1 MSKIIHR
8 KFPFFDI
15 EEGNKEMNS
24 DKNDLKPYIPKELKS
39 CEDFIFISAKD
50 GNKDKVLKLSKN
62 VKLGEFECFTNSIDK
77 FLIKKRDTEK
87 NSEKFLFVFGTDSI
101 NKNPVKENENE
112 ISTSTNQSNN
122 NDSSNSILISSLKI
136 YDLTDYLT
144 TDPSITNP
152 NELYTI
158 ILRYKE
164 DKNGIS
170 ITNSDSDD
178 KSIHSFINIS
188 NFDISDDM
196 MFCAFTS
203 SNNNDLIIVSCNN
216 NNDLT
221 KIKDLKSLK
230 FQIVKRIDFENN
242 DEDNK
247 NNDNK
252 KFPEITNIGF
262 AHDKNNN
269 NILYYSTKKGVYY
282 LYLNDLIVKMVEY
295 ADGAPKNC
303 LSISKEE
310 NKFYIEINSN
320 DNQCLKEF
328 DNFEQGPSFFLEG
341 KKKFLFYF
349 KKYYGYILE
358 EENNNTLAIYDSA
371 NEMFVCSHS
380 GFGKIKAYD
389 IDNNYIY
396 ILGETSDKK
405 KIVFKLKEKDNKE
418 KFDSFYKKGLY
429 DTAFKYAKNLNY
441 DDKKKSEIS
450 LRHAKYLYEKGEYEK
465 SIEQYVNTIN
475 YQDPSYVIQRFL
487 EGSKLDFLIKYLE
500 KLLDNETFKKNC
512 DSEQLKDYTALL
524 LNCYIKQKQT
534 QKLKKFVDDKKLN
547 DPISIKTAIEVCKD
561 TKEYDLALTIA
572 KNAQM
577 TEAYIQILMDLK
589 GDYAESLDYLKGVKN
604 IVAKYNLILKYG
616 EKFLEKQPTE
626 TSDVITNLIND
637 IIDIKNFEFYKINFE
652 DIQKKQIDQLPNEKV
667 KEIPDIKIT
676 DEKIL
681 NLTPNEIKAIE
692 NLKYEKIINIFVVK
706 DTDMYDTRENSPRKM
721 LIKILNL
728 MMEKDNKCPCSI
740 AVRRIELY
748 VDELVQSKESAN
760 IFDEMKKIFENPKF
774 QNIDKS
780 YILMLF
786 KVTKFNL
793 GIEKLTELMNL
804 NDELCQIYM
813 DNHEYPKLLE
823 FCKRKKNEPNGRNFI
838 IQALCYLIHNSQ
850 EATKNYTGPY
860 IEKIL
865 DLIKGDDG
873 FNPMLLLQIIGKG
886 REDSYNNKVL
896 EFKYAK
902 KYIMEWLINQQEQL
916 NEDRKICLSN
926 VEKIQKTNNQIEEL
940 KTKAKSFSMTKCL
953 NCKSQLKPPFFFFA
967 CNHAFCSECYK
978 YSYDDEDESISCL
991 SCKKEEKNLLD
1002 RIEQTKALAKDS
1014 NSFFTELRG
1023 KPKKFNLFAE
1033 FLGKGIFNY
1042 LEKDDNK
1049 EINTDSY

>member
-8 KFPFFDI
+8 KFPFFDVG
-15 EEGNKEMNS
+15 EGNKEMNS
-24 DKNDLKPYIPKELKS
+24 DKNELKQYKTKELKA
-39 CEDFIFISAKD
+39 CDDFIFLSVKD
-50 GNKDKVLKLSKN
+50 GNKDKILKLNKN
-62 VKLGEFECFTNSIDK
+62 TKVGEFECFTHSIDK
-77 FLIKKRDTEK
+77 FLIKKRETEK
-87 NSEKFLFVFGTDSI
+87 NSERYLFVFGVDSI
-101 NKNPVKENENE
+101 NKNPIKENENE
-112 ISTSTNQSNN
+112 ISTNTNQSNN
-122 NDSSNSILISSLKI
+122 NDSTNSTLISSLKI
-136 YDLTDYLT
+136 YDLTDYIT
-144 TDPSITNP
+144 TDPSIKNP

-164 DKNGIS
+164 EKNGIS

-178 KSIHSFINIS
+178 KSIKSFININ

-196 MFCAFTS
+196 MYCAFTS
-203 SNNNDLIIVSCNN
+203 SNNNDLIIISCSN

-221 KIKDLKSLK
+221 KIKDMKSLK
-230 FQIVKRIDFENN
+230 IQIVKRNDFEN

-252 KFPEITNIGF
+252 IYPEITNIGF
-262 AHDKNNN
+262 SHDKNNN
-269 NILYYSTKKGVYY
+269 NILYYTTKKGVYY
-282 LYLNDLIVKMVEY
+282 LYLNDLNVKMVEL
-295 ADGAPKNC
+295 ADGALKN
-303 LSISKEE
+303 LFTISKDE

-320 DNQCLKEF
+320 DSQWLKEF
-328 DNFEQGPSFFLEG
+328 KNFELGASICLEG

-358 EENNNTLAIYDSA
+358 EDNSNILAIYDSS
-371 NEMFVCSHS
+371 NEMFVCSNS
-380 GFGKIKAYD
+380 SLGEIKSYD

-396 ILGETSDKK
+396 ILGEKDKK
-405 KIVFKLKEKDNKE
+405 KIIFKLKEKDNKE

-429 DTAFKYAKNLNY
+429 DTAFKYAINLNY

-465 SIEQYVNTIN
+465 SIEQYINTIN

-500 KLLDNETFKKNC
+500 KLLDNEIFKKNC

-589 GDYAESLDYLKGVKN
+589 GDYTESLDYLKGVKN
-604 IVAKYNLILKYG
+604 IVAKYNLLLKYG
-616 EKFLEKQPTE
+616 EKFLEKQPPE
-626 TSDVITNLIND
+626 TSEVITNLVND
-637 IIDIKNFEFYKINFE
+637 IIDIKNFELNKINL
-652 DIQKKQIDQLPNEKV
+652 DTIQKKQFQELPNEKI
-667 KEIPDIKIT
+667 KEIPEINIT

-681 NLTPNEIKAIE
+681 NLTPNELTSIQ
-692 NLKYEKIINIFVVK
+692 NLNYEKIINIFVVK

-748 VDELVQSKESAN
+748 VDELVVLKESAN

-823 FCKRKKNEPNGRNFI
+823 FCKRKKNESNGRNFI

-850 EATKNYTGPY
+850 EATKTYTGPY
-860 IEKIL
+860 IKQIL

-873 FNPMLLLQIIGKG
+873 FNPMLLLQIIGKE
-886 REDSYNNKVL
+886 REEGFNNKVL
-896 EFKYAK
+896 EFKFAK
-902 KYIMEWLINQQEQL
+902 NYIMEWLINQQEQL
-916 NEDRKICLSN
+916 NEDKKICLSN
-926 VEKIQKTNNQIEEL
+926 VDKIQKTNNQIEEL
-940 KTKAKSFSMTKCL
+940 KTKAKMFSMSKCL
-953 NCKSQLKPPFFFFA
+953 ICKSQVKPPFVFFA
-967 CNHAFCSECYK
+967 CNHACCTECTK
-978 YSYDDEDESISCL
+978 YSYDDDEDVSCPV
-991 SCKKEEKNLLD
+991 CQKEEKNLLD
-1002 RIEQTKALAKDS
+1002 RIEQTKTIAKDS

-1042 LEKDDNK
+1042 LERDDNR
-1049 EINTDSY
+1049 EINTDSF